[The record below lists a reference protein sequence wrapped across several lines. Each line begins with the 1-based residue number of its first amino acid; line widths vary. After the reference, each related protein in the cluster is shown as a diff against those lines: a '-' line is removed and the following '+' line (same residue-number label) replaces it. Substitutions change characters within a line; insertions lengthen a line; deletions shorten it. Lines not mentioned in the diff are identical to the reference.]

1 MSYKFILDTN
11 VLDNESVSKFKG
23 TDLLGACN
31 AGRFAFYF
39 TPVLLKERLDFL
51 LKGIIP
57 ETTKEPIQFLLSLKW
72 QKFFNDLNGPG
83 GILASELEGKL
94 PSEYLFINS
103 SQIRENLE
111 LVLRGGELSD
121 GAKGEV
127 QRDKDRWSGQ
137 KQQNRVAYKEMREQ
151 INDHLR
157 KNSSLTRK
165 GSRFSDFRDS
175 NFEKTAID
183 KIQKSIN
190 SSVPRD
196 KLIEFWEKNQARC
209 PYFNKFV
216 EGELFKPWYFMSS
229 QQDPKIDP
237 NAYEDIEHLLF
248 LNSVDGIVSNEQ
260 GFMKK
265 ACQKLFPAEDFMTVD
280 QFINRIS
287 SHFTSASKL

>member
-11 VLDNESVSKFKG
+11 VLDNESVSKLKDA
-23 TDLLGACN
+23 DLLGACN
-31 AGRFAFYF
+31 TGKFAFCF
-39 TPVLLKERLDFL
+39 TPVLLKERSDFL
-51 LKGIIP
+51 LQGTMP
-57 ETTKEPIQFLLSLKW
+57 ETAKGPIQFLLSLRW

-94 PSEYLFINS
+94 PSEYLFINF

-111 LVLRGGELSD
+111 LVLQGGELSD
-121 GAKGEV
+121 RAKKEV
-127 QRDKDRWSGQ
+127 QRDKYRWSGQ
-137 KQQNRVAYKEMREQ
+137 KQQNCAAYKEMRKQ
-151 INDHLR
+151 IDNHLR
-157 KNSSLTRK
+157 KNPSLTRK
-165 GSRFSDFRDS
+165 GSRFADFRDS

-190 SSVPRD
+190 SSIPRD
-196 KLIEFWEKNQARC
+196 KLIEFWKKNQTRC

-248 LNSVDGIVSNEQ
+248 LNSVDGIVSNEL
-260 GFMKK
+260 GFMKT
-265 ACQKLFPAEDFMTVD
+265 ACQELFPDKDFMTVD
-280 QFINRIS
+280 QFISRIP
-287 SHFTSASKL
+287 SHFTSAVKT